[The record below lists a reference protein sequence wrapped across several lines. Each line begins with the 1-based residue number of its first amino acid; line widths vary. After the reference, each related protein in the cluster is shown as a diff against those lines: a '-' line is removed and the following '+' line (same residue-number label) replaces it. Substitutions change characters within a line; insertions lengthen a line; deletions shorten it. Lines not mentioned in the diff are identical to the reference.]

1 MSRKIVVVAVA
12 LLALGLFAVAV
23 AAAERSVTG
32 GAHPGRL
39 AALALL
45 LLSGALT
52 WFLVVRDANAP
63 T

>member
-1 MSRKIVVVAVA
+1 LSRKIVVAAA

-23 AAAERSVTG
+23 VAAERSVTG
-32 GAHPGRL
+32 GARPGRL

>member
-1 MSRKIVVVAVA
+1 MSRKIVVAVA

-23 AAAERSVTG
+23 VAAERSVTG
-32 GAHPGRL
+32 GARPGRL

>member
-23 AAAERSVTG
+23 VAAERSVTG
-32 GAHPGRL
+32 GARPGRL